1 MTGVYKYYV
10 QKDIFIFGDRRIGTT
25 GSSSCSATNIAIL
38 AVHARY
44 HALVLEND
52 FAIVPVI
59 FNVFIRF
66 CKKIA
71 SFRIYKT

>member
-10 QKDIFIFGDRRIGTT
+10 QKDIFIFGDRRIGTA
-25 GSSSCSATNIAIL
+25 GSSSYSATNIAIL
-38 AVHARY
+38 AVYARY

-52 FAIVPVI
+52 FATVPVI